1 MPVITHED
9 ILSLPQ
15 ADEVF
20 RGGEEAVLNKVCTTR
35 MIAVQDIDK
44 LKKISQLVQRKFS
57 HVFQRKLDIQFP
69 EHWPALLRSLSI
81 PE

>member
-20 RGGEEAVLNKVCTTR
+20 RGGEDAVLNKVCTTR

-44 LKKISQLVQRKFS
+44 LKKNKSIGPEEIFS
-57 HVFQRKLDIQFP
+57 CVPKKARYTVSGTL
-69 EHWPALLRSLSI
+69 ASI
-81 PE
+81 TKKSFDS